1 MFSGLLIF
9 VVTANSARILNG
21 GKQTS
26 IRFILGQRPYTYSDI
41 NRTSACFSLYILI
54 SHDLKTNHLKSDYT
68 FSNVNVPTLNIGFHD
83 PVHTCIKPQNAYN
96 ITFETLYN
104 QINAKALEY
113 NYMSNKKIRFSIQE
127 KHQGG
132 EMHFLNNCNKHLVSN
147 FLSQQQPYEQSN
159 VNM

>member
-1 MFSGLLIF
+1 M
-9 VVTANSARILNG
+9 
-21 GKQTS
+21 
-26 IRFILGQRPYTYSDI
+26 
-41 NRTSACFSLYILI
+41 
-54 SHDLKTNHLKSDYT
+54 KTNNLKSDYT

-113 NYMSNKKIRFSIQE
+113 NYMSNNKIRFSIQE

-132 EMHFLNNCNKHLVSN
+132 EMHFLNNCNKHFVIFMTDSN
-147 FLSQQQPYEQSN
+147 RMNNQI
-159 VNM
+159 

>member
-26 IRFILGQRPYTYSDI
+26 IRFILGQRPYTYTDI

-113 NYMSNKKIRFSIQE
+113 NYMSNNKIRFSIQE
-127 KHQGG
+127 KYQGG
-132 EMHFLNNCNKHLVSN
+132 EIHFLNNCNKHFERITTNSN
-147 FLSQQQPYEQSN
+147 RIYNQ
-159 VNM
+159 M